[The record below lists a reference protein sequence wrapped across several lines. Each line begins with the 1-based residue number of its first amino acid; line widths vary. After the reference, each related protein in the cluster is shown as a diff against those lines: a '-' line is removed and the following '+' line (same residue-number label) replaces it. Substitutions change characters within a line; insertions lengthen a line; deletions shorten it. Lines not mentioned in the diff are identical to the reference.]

1 MPDKAHAKTDRK
13 IEQMEKR
20 LSGIYSGSADIIEKK
35 AADYFRQFERL
46 DEKKRKQVEDG
57 TLTEAEYKRWRKN
70 KLLYAERFKTLQSQ
84 IATEMLNVNK
94 TAIAYVN
101 GQLPEVYA
109 INYNSIGEKVDG
121 VGGYSFMMTDAN
133 TVKEL
138 ATRNSRLLP
147 YKYIDQRKDKKWNM
161 QNVHRSVLQSIL
173 TGESIP
179 DMAKRLRGVEEMNRT
194 QSIRTA
200 RTLTTAAENK
210 GRQDGMEQAV
220 ADGIILGKFW
230 IRTHDARTRKEHI
243 AAGSRYTESRSIPI
257 DKPFYVGGQYLMH
270 PGDSSMGA
278 SGSNIYNCR
287 CTMGTVV
294 KGIDFGEGNVEWL
307 EK

>member
-1 MPDKAHAKTDRK
+1 MADKAHRLTDK
-13 IEQMEKR
+13 KLAEMEKR
-20 LSGIYSGSADIIEKK
+20 LSSIYSGSADIIEKK
-35 AADYFRQFERL
+35 AADYFRQFERM
-46 DEKKRKQVEDG
+46 DEKKRKQVEKG
-57 TLTEAEYKRWRKN
+57 TLTDDEYKRWRKN
-70 KLLYAERFKTLQSQ
+70 KLLYAERFKTLQNQ

-109 INYNSIGEKVDG
+109 INYNAIGETVDG
-121 VGGYSFMMTDAN
+121 VGGYSFTMVDSN

-161 QNVHRSVLQSIL
+161 RNVHRSVLQSIL

-179 DMAKRLRGVEEMNRT
+179 DMAKRLRHVEEMNKE
-194 QSIRTA
+194 QSIRMA

-210 GRQDGMEQAV
+210 GRQDSCEQAV
-220 ADGIILGKFW
+220 SDGIILEKFW
-230 IRTHDARTRKEHI
+230 IRTHDARTREEHI
-243 AAGSRYTESRSIPI
+243 EAGRRYSESRSIAI

-270 PGDSSMGA
+270 PGDTSMGA

-307 EK
+307 EP

>member
-1 MPDKAHAKTDRK
+1 MPDIAHAKTDRK

-46 DEKKRKQVEDG
+46 DEKKRKQVEAG

-70 KLLYAERFKTLQSQ
+70 KLLYAERFKTLQNQ

-109 INYNSIGEKVDG
+109 INYNSIGETVDG
-121 VGGYSFMMTDAN
+121 VGGYSFAMVDSN

-147 YKYIDQRKDKKWNM
+147 YKYIDQRKDRKWNM

-200 RTLTTAAENK
+200 RTLTTVAENK

-220 ADGIILGKFW
+220 ADGIIIEKFW
-230 IRTHDARTRKEHI
+230 IRTHDARTREEHI
-243 AAGSRYTESRSIPI
+243 EAGRRYTESRSIPI

-294 KGIDFGEGNVEWL
+294 KGIDFGGGNVEWL